1 MSLGRSFV
9 IVPRLNVRA
18 SVAIST
24 ATLCCACLALVA
36 RVRAVEGESGAP
48 SGRGALP
55 GFLFCGVVIA
65 TYRYK
70 IKMAKPIKK

>member
-18 SVAIST
+18 SVAISA
-24 ATLCCACLALVA
+24 ATLRCACRALVA
-36 RVRAVEGESGAP
+36 RVRAVEGDIGEP

-55 GFLFCGVVIA
+55 GFLFWGIVIA
-65 TYRYK
+65 THRYK
-70 IKMAKPIKK
+70 IMMTKPIKK